1 MHIKSPFRLLRSKGH
16 NYAGEKDSRC
26 CLPEKGCRNLRVP
39 ILLFQKSLKSAYL
52 YPWPCLLYT
61 SVAFD
66 GDKYK
71 EYIEKYGIPYAHKE
85 INKGKISFLRD
96 FPKVSFNDLSYS
108 LIADDLGAAFGFRS
122 CLLYTSGSN
131 SIVRVFSLNQR

>member
-1 MHIKSPFRLLRSKGH
+1 MFTAPFCLEIE
-16 NYAGEKDSRC
+16 NAGDT
-26 CLPEKGCRNLRVP
+26 V
-39 ILLFQKSLKSAYL
+39 
-52 YPWPCLLYT
+52 
-61 SVAFD
+61 VAFD

-122 CLLYTSGSN
+122 DSVFEILQDSNKKYT
-131 SIVRVFSLNQR
+131 